1 MTFNSSPDSK
11 NSLSKPSTNP
21 IDTMDSASNIMNSP
35 FEGSPSKISHSVDS
49 QSLSLDE
56 QSCDIKPPKHS
67 RLNPIWQAR
76 LRRFRRNRLGYWST
90 IVFAI
95 IFMICMAVELVAN
108 DKPLLVSY
116 QDHYYFPVL
125 KAYPETAFGGIFETE
140 ANYKDPAVQALINEG
155 GYYIMPLIPFAD
167 QTPSTERSEPY
178 PAPPN
183 SQNWLGTDDVGR
195 DVLARILYG
204 MRISLLFG
212 LALTLAGA
220 MIGIFVGAT
229 QGYFGGWI
237 DLAGQRFME
246 VWSGMPQLFMI
257 IILVSL
263 FSPSVYILFALML
276 LFGWMGLVG
285 LVRAEFLRARN
296 FDYVRAA
303 RNLGVSDWQI
313 MRRHIL
319 PNALASS
326 LSQLPFILT
335 ANIIALT
342 SLDFLGYGL
351 PPGSPSLGE
360 LMVQGRSNLDA
371 PWLALSG
378 FFSLT
383 FILSLLIFIGEALR
397 DAFDP
402 KN

>member
-1 MTFNSSPDSK
+1 MSNYSTATPPPALTKSK
-11 NSLSKPSTNP
+11 AK
-21 IDTMDSASNIMNSP
+21 
-35 FEGSPSKISHSVDS
+35 
-49 QSLSLDE
+49 
-56 QSCDIKPPKHS
+56 

-76 LRRFRRNRLGYWST
+76 LDRFRSNRLGLISL
-90 IVFAI
+90 I
-95 IFMICMAVELVAN
+95 IFSLVFILCMAANVIAN

-116 QDHYYFPVL
+116 DGDYYVPVL
-125 KAYPETAFGGIFETE
+125 TAYPETTFGGVFETE
-140 ANYKDPAVQALINEG
+140 ANYKDPAVQALIEDKG
-155 GYYIMPLIPFAD
+155 FYVMPIISFAD
-167 QTPSTERSEPY
+167 QTPNVELGLPY
-178 PAPPN
+178 PAAPN
-183 SQNWLGTDDVGR
+183 AQNWLGTDDQGR

-204 MRISLLFG
+204 MRVSLLFG
-212 LALTLAGA
+212 IALTLAGA
-220 MIGIFVGAT
+220 LIGIIVGAI
-229 QGYFGGWI
+229 QGYYGGWV

-246 VWSGMPQLFMI
+246 VWGGMPQLFMI

-263 FSPSVYILFALML
+263 FSPSVYVLFALML

-303 RNLGVSDWQI
+303 RNLGVSDSQI
-313 MRRHIL
+313 MRKHIL

-342 SLDFLGYGL
+342 ALDFLGYGL

-360 LMVQGRSNLDA
+360 LMVQGKNNLDA

-402 KN
+402 RRS